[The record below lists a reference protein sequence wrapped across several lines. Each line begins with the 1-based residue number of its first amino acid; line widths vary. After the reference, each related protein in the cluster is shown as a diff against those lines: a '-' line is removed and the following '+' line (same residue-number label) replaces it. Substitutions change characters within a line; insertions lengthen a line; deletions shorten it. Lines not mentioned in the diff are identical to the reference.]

1 VSERRLVAVLGYS
14 AGRGRGLH
22 AVCAARVARAA
33 AEATEQ
39 DAVLLTGWSR
49 GRRGKSEAEL
59 MARAWTGA
67 ARDLHLDPG
76 ARSTYGNAHSVAHAA
91 RRLGITEIVVVTSG
105 WHGRRAT
112 ALVRAAVRDLGSE
125 VRVALTSERG
135 RLRDR
140 ARELACWPLVP
151 ILAMRATRTR

>member
-14 AGRGRGLH
+14 AGRDRGLH

-49 GRRGKSEAEL
+49 RRRSESEAEL
-59 MARAWTGA
+59 MARAWTGSG
-67 ARDLHLDPG
+67 DLHLDPG
-76 ARSTYGNAHSVAHAA
+76 ARSTYGNARAVALAA

-151 ILAMRATRTR
+151 ILATRATRTR

>member
-22 AVCAARVARAA
+22 AVCAARVARGS
-33 AEATEQ
+33 AEATER

-49 GRRGKSEAEL
+49 RRRSESEAEL
-59 MARAWTGA
+59 MARAWTGVA
-67 ARDLHLDPG
+67 ADLHLDPG
-76 ARSTYGNAHSVAHAA
+76 ARSTYGNARSVALAA

-112 ALVRAAVRDLGSE
+112 TLVRAAVGDLGSE

-135 RLRDR
+135 RLRDH

-151 ILAMRATRTR
+151 VLVTRAARAR